1 MRFKSSFPIIGI
13 IILLSIALF
22 GLVTLPYL
30 LSFKNS
36 MISANP
42 QDWGAFGGFIAG
54 VISIINLSVF
64 IILTIY
70 ISKLSN
76 ASSEKQMQIQ
86 RKTLISQFRQTEIN
100 KLNDELDKAFIF
112 TGYERKGE
120 LINIYSQVSVYLTNF
135 RNQKQYL
142 FPILKDKVVENR
154 INLLLEK
161 YDQFSMFVDEAHG
174 KENIETKKEEELET
188 SMQFTIMM
196 KNELI
201 EILQKF
207 VLEELEK

>member
-1 MRFKSSFPIIGI
+1 MRFKSSLTIIGI
-13 IILLSIALF
+13 IILLSISIFVLI
-22 GLVTLPYL
+22 TLPYL
-30 LSFKNS
+30 LNFKKS

-42 QDWGAFGGFIAG
+42 QDWGAFGGFISG
-54 VISIINLSVF
+54 VTSIVNLSVF

-70 ISKLSN
+70 ISRLSN
-76 ASSEKQMQIQ
+76 ASSDRQIQ
-86 RKTLISQFRQTEIN
+86 TQKKTLISQFRQTEIN

-112 TGYERKGE
+112 TEYEKKGE

-142 FPILKDKVVENR
+142 FPILNDKVVENR
-154 INLLLEK
+154 IDLLLEK
-161 YDQFSMFVDEAHG
+161 YDELSMFVDEIHG
-174 KENIETKKEEELET
+174 TENIESKTEEELGNC
-188 SMQFTIMM
+188 MQFTILM

-201 EILQKF
+201 ETLQKF